1 MLPALRRGRFGVL
14 PVCLS
19 VPWRSCLGYRHAGCL
34 QLSHRLPP
42 EMRGLRTRPRTDVDP
57 PRFLDRTAIGG
68 GISSRRRRG
77 RYLVPPR
84 TFLSVRLCCED
95 IDECARQPGPCSHR
109 CHNLPG
115 RYLCTCPPGHALL
128 ADRKSCAGQLARSN
142 LTCLSLCLSV
152 ACLRR
157 VA

>member
-1 MLPALRRGRFGVL
+1 MTNTSSNHVFDVFTMLPALRRGRFGVL

-19 VPWRSCLGYRHAGCL
+19 VPWRSCLGYSHAGCL

-77 RYLVPPR
+77 RYLVPPPHVSVCAVKISTSVLGNLDRVR
-84 TFLSVRLCCED
+84 TDVTTFRAAICAPVRPGTLC
-95 IDECARQPGPCSHR
+95 
-109 CHNLPG
+109 
-115 RYLCTCPPGHALL
+115 
-128 ADRKSCAGQLARSN
+128 
-142 LTCLSLCLSV
+142 
-152 ACLRR
+152 
-157 VA
+157 